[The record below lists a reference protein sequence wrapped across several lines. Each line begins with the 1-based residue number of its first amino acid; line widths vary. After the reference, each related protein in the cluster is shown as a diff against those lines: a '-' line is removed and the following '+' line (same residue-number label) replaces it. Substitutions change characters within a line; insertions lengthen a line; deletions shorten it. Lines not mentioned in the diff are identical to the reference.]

1 MPNGILITL
10 SMFKNKNVV
19 ISGAS
24 RGIGLSIAKKL
35 ASEGAN
41 IAILA
46 KTDVSHPKLPG
57 TIYTAAKEIENFGVK
72 AVPIK
77 VDIRFEDQIEN
88 AIKTIIKDLGSIDI
102 LVNNAS
108 AINLF
113 NSESLPI
120 KRFDLMHDINVRGTY
135 LCSKICL
142 PYLKNSKNAHILNL
156 SPPINL
162 KPKWFEN
169 FTSYT
174 ISKYSMSM
182 ITIGM
187 SAEYKKYNIA
197 INSLWT
203 KTAINTSAISM
214 LGGFVSPNQCRIPE
228 IVSDAAHVILSKN
241 SKECTGNFFIDEEVL
256 KVNGTSDFEK
266 YAVEPGTKLFED
278 LYLD

>member
-1 MPNGILITL
+1 MLNGILIIL

-46 KTDVSHPKLPG
+46 KTDVPHPKLPG

-88 AIKTIIKDLGSIDI
+88 SIKSVINALGSIDI
-102 LVNNAS
+102 LINNAS
-108 AINLF
+108 AISLF
-113 NSESLPI
+113 NSETLPT
-120 KRFDLMHDINVRGTY
+120 KQFDLMNDINLRGTY

-169 FTSYT
+169 FTAYT

-182 ITIGM
+182 ITLGM

-197 INSLWT
+197 VNSLWT

-228 IVSDAAHVILSKN
+228 KQDRIRD
-241 SKECTGNFFIDEEVL
+241 
-256 KVNGTSDFEK
+256 
-266 YAVEPGTKLFED
+266 
-278 LYLD
+278 